1 LSYGKVTKVTKEKR
15 SRQGKRIQGS
25 KGIYLGKREGCV
37 YINKGTRYR
46 EQIGS
51 WGK

>member
-1 LSYGKVTKVTKEKR
+1 MKVTKEKK

-25 KGIYLGKREGCV
+25 KGNFVGKREGCV

-46 EQIGS
+46 EQIGC
-51 WGK
+51 WGR